1 MMPFVFLLL
10 TLIAFYWKYFP
21 PKKIN
26 SLYGYRTSTSMKS
39 QENWKLAN
47 SYSAHFFLISMSMLL
62 AVSLFLVWINF
73 DATILLAVLLVI
85 TIVLMIVLTEKKLK
99 EAKK

>member
-10 TLIAFYWKYFP
+10 TLIALYWKYFP

-47 SYSAHFFLISMSMLL
+47 SYSAHFFLITMALLL
-62 AVSLFLVWINF
+62 AISLLLEWINF
-73 DATILLAVLLVI
+73 KATILLAFLLVI
-85 TIVLMIVLTEKKLK
+85 SIVLMILLTEKKLK
-99 EAKK
+99 RAQK

>member
-1 MMPFVFLLL
+1 M
-10 TLIAFYWKYFP
+10 
-21 PKKIN
+21 
-26 SLYGYRTSTSMKS
+26 
-39 QENWKLAN
+39 LAN
-47 SYSAHFFLISMSMLL
+47 SYSAHFFLITMSLLL
-62 AVSLFLVWINF
+62 AISLFLEWINF

>member
-10 TLIAFYWKYFP
+10 TLIALYWKYFP
-21 PKKIN
+21 PKKVN

-39 QENWKLAN
+39 QENWMLAN
-47 SYSAHFFLISMSMLL
+47 SYSAHFFLITMSLLL
-62 AVSLFLVWINF
+62 AISLFLEWINF